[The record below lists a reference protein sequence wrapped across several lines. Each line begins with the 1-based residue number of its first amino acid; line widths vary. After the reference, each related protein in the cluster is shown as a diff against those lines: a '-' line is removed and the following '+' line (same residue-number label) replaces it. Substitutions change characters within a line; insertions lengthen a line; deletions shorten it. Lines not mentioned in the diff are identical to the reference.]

1 MKLNKSI
8 LAIAVTTGLL
18 SAQVAA
24 EETGNTVKK
33 DIEDVEVIEVRGGIR
48 GSIINSQN
56 LKRSAQGVVDII
68 TSEDLGKFTDDN
80 IGDAINRIPGV
91 QLQRNNNGIG
101 GDRASIRGL
110 GPLFVNVTAN
120 GRSPLSHGDE
130 GIQNLRQFNLDV
142 IPSEIISGVVV
153 RKTPS
158 AETIE
163 GGIGGSIELETLKP
177 LSSSHLYKDDKNYFA
192 AGAISAINDSLTEKT
207 QPKFSGV
214 FGFRNSANTF
224 AGYVSAVVSDID
236 YSVDEAF
243 TRANERD
250 ISIDTN
256 GDGIAD
262 RVEED
267 VLSHTRISYN
277 AIRGNKERSSIA
289 YGLEWQ
295 PVDNLKIG
303 FDGYKSTYD
312 VLSQRPTADLFFDYS
327 GVYDEDAIT
336 IENNYVQAVNPSAG
350 YTGGGTFNID
360 TFDLL
365 FNNLSEN
372 TVTGL
377 NFVYGEGQNF
387 TLKGDVSY
395 SKVEFFQDLR
405 LGIMNG
411 GFASDDF
418 NFDGTGDVPSFSYGE
433 EVSDPDA
440 YSSVGFF
447 GRERAGNNE
456 QLAFRLD
463 AQWYVNDNLTLKAGL
478 RVANTEVDVR
488 EASRFTYFG
497 GDEALSAGLAEAS
510 FDGSSTES
518 LFPGTGIDF
527 DQLLVVDYD
536 AQAAAY
542 PDVFNERAASS
553 TFNDSLLSVDSTTGL
568 PLDRANSF
576 VIEEDTTAFY
586 VQADLEGEL
595 GERYYTANFGLRG
608 VQTDRKIYGFQ
619 TTRVVNSVNGIV
631 DELGFVNAQADSD
644 DFQLLPSANFML
656 EVSDELQWRVG
667 VSKTMSQPEYDNL
680 KVNGSVDIQDIND
693 VNYDPTINSTA
704 SIGNAELKPYTAW
717 SFDTTFEYYTENEGA
732 IYASFFYKAVDD
744 FVLSEARTDV
754 MLDGYDDQLF
764 DTIQPINVSSGKIK
778 GFELGTNMPITE
790 NFGIQAN
797 YTYVDSSFDN
807 PGDNTLL
814 QFGFP
819 GASKNNFNTT
829 AYYETDKFGAR
840 IAYVYRDD
848 FFQALGGGV
857 DRASQPAFT
866 EGSGQVDLNF
876 SYSVTDNIDV
886 TLNVINA
893 TEEDSRNYIIDESN
907 FRDYVTRSRSVIFG
921 IRGSL

>member
-1 MKLNKSI
+1 M

-18 SAQVAA
+18 SSQAIAA
-24 EETGNTVKK
+24 EENAAANKT
-33 DIEDVEVIEVRGGIR
+33 EQEVEVIEVRGGIR

-56 LKRSAQGVVDII
+56 LKRSAQGVVDVI

-80 IGDAINRIPGV
+80 IGDAIARIPGV
-91 QLQRNNNGIG
+91 QLQKNNNGIG

-153 RKTPS
+153 RKTPT

-177 LSSSHLYKDDKNYFA
+177 LSSGHLYKDDKNFFA
-192 AGAISAINDSLTEKT
+192 AGSISAINDSLADKT

-214 FGFRNSANTF
+214 FGLRNENNTL
-224 AGYVSAVVSDID
+224 AGYVSAVVSDLD
-236 YSVDEAF
+236 YAVDEAF
-243 TRANERD
+243 TRANYRD
-250 ISIDTN
+250 ISIDSN
-256 GDGIAD
+256 GDGVAD

-277 AIRGNKERSSIA
+277 AIRGNKERSSFA

-295 PVDNLKIG
+295 PVENWKFG
-303 FDGYKSTYD
+303 VDGYKSTYD
-312 VLSQRPTADLFFDYS
+312 VYSQRPTADLFFDYS
-327 GVYDEDAIT
+327 GVYDENAIT
-336 IENNYVQAVNPSAG
+336 IENNYVQAINPAAG

-372 TVTGL
+372 TVTGF
-377 NFVYGEGQNF
+377 NVAYGEGSNF
-387 TLKGDVSY
+387 SVTGDVSY

-405 LGIMNG
+405 LGIMTG
-411 GFASDDF
+411 GFAADQFS
-418 NFDGTGDVPSFSYGE
+418 FDGTNDVPSFSYPDA
-433 EVSDPDA
+433 VSDPEA
-440 YSSVGFF
+440 YTSVGFF
-447 GRERAGNNE
+447 GRERVGNNE

-463 AQWYVNDNLTLKAGL
+463 AKWHVNDTLTIKAGV
-478 RVANTEVDVR
+478 RRTNTEVDVR
-488 EASRFTYFG
+488 EASRFTLIW
-497 GDEALSAGLAEAS
+497 DEDALEDAS
-510 FDGSSTES
+510 FDGSLTEP

-553 TFNDSLLSVDSTTGL
+553 TFSDSLLSVDSTTGL

-576 VIEEDTTAFY
+576 VVEEDTTAFY
-586 VQADLEGEL
+586 VQADIEGEL

-608 VQTDRKIYGFQ
+608 VQTDRTVYGFQ
-619 TTRVVNSVNGIV
+619 TTRIVNSANGIV
-631 DELGFVNAQADSD
+631 DELGYVGVQADSD

-656 EVSDELQWRVG
+656 EVSDQLQWRVG

-680 KVNGSVDIQDIND
+680 KINGSVDIQDTSD

-704 SIGNAELKPYTAW
+704 SIGNADLKPYTAW
-717 SFDTTFEYYTENEGA
+717 SFDTTVEYYTENEGA
-732 IYASFFYKAVDD
+732 IYASVFYKAVDD

-754 MLDGYDDQLF
+754 MLDGQGDQLF
-764 DTIQPINVSSGKIK
+764 DTLQPINVSSGKIK

-790 NFGIQAN
+790 SFGIQAN

-819 GASKNNFNTT
+819 GASKNNFN
-829 AYYETDKFGAR
+829 AMVYYETDKIGAR
-840 IAYVYRDD
+840 AAYIYRDN

-866 EGSGQVDLNF
+866 EGSGQLDLNF
-876 SYSVTDNIDV
+876 SYSVTESIDL
-886 TLNVINA
+886 TLNVINV

>member
-1 MKLNKSI
+1 MKFNKSVLA
-8 LAIAVTTGLL
+8 LAITTGLL
-18 SAQVAA
+18 AAQVTAQEVDNTTEA
-24 EETGNTVKK
+24 ETK
-33 DIEDVEVIEVRGGIR
+33 DVEVIEVRGGIR
-48 GSIINSQN
+48 GSIVNSQN
-56 LKRSAQGVVDII
+56 LKRTSEGVVDVI
-68 TSEDLGKFTDDN
+68 TSEDLGKFTDDS

-177 LSSSHLYKDDKNYFA
+177 LSSGHLYKDDKNYFA
-192 AGAISAINDSLTEKT
+192 AGAISAVNDSLTGKT

-214 FGFRNSANTF
+214 VGFRNEDNTF
-224 AGYVSAVVSDID
+224 AGYVSAITSDID

-250 ISIDTN
+250 ISIDSN

-289 YGLEWQ
+289 YGFEWK
-295 PVDNLKIG
+295 PIDDLKIA
-303 FDGYKSTYD
+303 FDGYTSTYD

-336 IENNYVQAVNPSAG
+336 IENGYVQSINPSEG

-377 NFVYGEGQNF
+377 DFVYGENNDF
-387 TLKGDVSY
+387 TLTGDVSY

-405 LGIMNG
+405 LGIMSG
-411 GFASDDF
+411 SFAADDF
-418 NFDGTGDVPSFSYGE
+418 SFDGTGDVPSFSYGE
-433 EVSDPDA
+433 DASNPDS
-440 YSSVGFF
+440 YTSIGFF

-463 AQWYVNDNLTLKAGL
+463 AKWYVTDNLTLKTGIRL
-478 RVANTEVDVR
+478 ANTEVDVR
-488 EASRFTYFG
+488 EASRFTLIY
-497 GDEALSAGLAEAS
+497 DDDALENAS
-510 FDGSSTES
+510 FDGSFTES
-518 LFPGTGIDF
+518 LFPGSGIDF
-527 DQLLVVDYD
+527 NQLLVVDYD

-542 PDVFNERAASS
+542 PEVFNEGAASS
-553 TFNDSLLSVDSTTGL
+553 TFNDPLLSVDSTTGL

-586 VQADLEGEL
+586 VQANLEGEL
-595 GERYYTANFGLRG
+595 GDRFYTANFGFRG
-608 VQTDRKIYGFQ
+608 VQTEREIYGFQ
-619 TTRVVNSVNGIV
+619 STRIVNSANGIV
-631 DELGFVNAQADSD
+631 EELGYVGKQASSD

-656 EVSDELQWRVG
+656 EVNDDIQWRVG

-680 KVNGSVDIQDIND
+680 KVNGSVDLQDTDD

-717 SFDTTFEYYTENEGA
+717 SFDTTVEYYTENDGA
-732 IYASFFYKAVDD
+732 IYASLFYKAVEN

-754 MLDGYDDQLF
+754 TLPGFGEQLF
-764 DTIQPINVSSGKIK
+764 DTIQPINVSSGTIQ

-797 YTYVDSSFDN
+797 YTFVDSSFDE
-807 PGDNTLL
+807 PGENTLL

-819 GASKNNFNTT
+819 GASKNNFNAM

-840 IAYVYRDD
+840 LAYVYRDD

-866 EGSGQVDLNF
+866 EASGQLDLNF
-876 SYSVTDNIDV
+876 SYSVTGNVDV
-886 TLNVINA
+886 ILNVINV
-893 TEEDSRNYIIDESN
+893 TEEDSRNFIIDESN
-907 FRDYVTRSRSVIFG
+907 FRDYVTRSRSIIFG
-921 IRGSL
+921 VRGSF